1 MKVYRLTHR
10 HCLIIIGWGCVALFG
25 GDPPTAHAQLN
36 DVTQTPNTANE
47 GIAKS
52 LEEQIGPG
60 RGDVNTPGSSIYII
74 KRDPLR
80 SVRRGRQLFQRKFTV
95 AQGMGPRTG
104 DGVGD
109 IESDGSLGAG
119 LADSCAACHGRPKG
133 SAGFGGDVFTRPDS
147 RDAPHL
153 FGLGLQE
160 MLADEM
166 TAELRAIRDQAV
178 TDAQNGTGT
187 SEGAVVIDED
197 FQSGTGVF
205 AFVDDPFGTSN
216 PFDSSGQLAQ
226 LPGETVRAV
235 TILGGID
242 NVNVNGLSGGWRTT
256 FNLPSAATVKIS
268 FDFRLIQSPYYDG
281 DEISQARISVDG
293 QETVVAEFTGDGNGG
308 PEKNTGIQPFNLEI
322 QLSAGNHTLVL
333 GAFNNKK
340 TSFNEETFVSY
351 DNVKV
356 ATLTTTPGPVTK
368 QLIAKGVDFGSITA
382 FPDGT
387 VDTSDVEGVNPD
399 LRIRP
404 FFAEGGTI
412 SIREFVVGALNA
424 EMGLEA
430 PDPDLAAAS
439 AGSAI
444 VTPSGMTL
452 DGETDAIEA
461 PPVSTVFDDSDGDG
475 VTNEIDT
482 AVVDHLEFYL
492 LNYFKPG
499 IYEQTSRT
507 EAGRQHFESFGCAVC
522 HVPSLTID
530 HDRRIADVETNFD
543 RAKGIFN
550 RMFAVAEGKFDQV
563 DDGSG
568 LPPLK
573 LPAGNSF
580 VVNNFY
586 ADLKRHDIGPAF
598 WERNFDGTVTKAFMT
613 EPLWGVG
620 STAPYGHDG
629 RSISLEEVILRHGGE
644 AQASKNA
651 YANASRRQR
660 REVIDFLRALVLFPP
675 DDTASNLNPGNPAA
689 EDFPQNGHGSI
700 RLPELFNDPSDPE

>member
-1 MKVYRLTHR
+1 MTSCNFGSHW
-10 HCLIIIGWGCVALFG
+10 LIRSVSGLSTLVLCGMVS
-25 GDPPTAHAQLN
+25 AQLN
-36 DVTQTPNTANE
+36 DLEQTPNTANA

-60 RGDVNTPGSSIYII
+60 RGDVNMFGSSIYMI

-166 TAELRAIRDQAV
+166 TSELRAIRDQAV
-178 TDAQNGTGT
+178 VDAQNGTGT
-187 SEGAVVIDED
+187 SEGMVLIDEG
-197 FQSGTGVF
+197 FENGAGVF

-216 PFDSSGQLAQ
+216 PVYANEQLARRR
-226 LPGETVRAV
+226 GETVRAV

-242 NVNVNGLSGGWRTT
+242 NFSVSGLSGGWRTA
-256 FNLPSAATVKIS
+256 FNLPAEATVKIS
-268 FDFRLIQSPYYDG
+268 FDYRLMQSNY
-281 DEISQARISVDG
+281 ESNEVSQARISVDG
-293 QETVVAEFTGDGNGG
+293 QETIVAERTGGG
-308 PEKNTGIQPFNLEI
+308 HRRSDKNTRTQPFSLEL
-322 QLSAGNHTLVL
+322 QLSAGTHTLVL
-333 GAFNNKK
+333 GAFNSRK
-340 TSFNEETFVSY
+340 TSIDERTFVSY

-356 ATLTTTPGPVTK
+356 SALTTTPGPVTK
-368 QLIAKGVDFGSITA
+368 QLIAKGIDFGSMTA

-399 LRIRP
+399 LRVRP
-404 FFAEGGTI
+404 FFAEGSTI

-430 PDPDLAAAS
+430 PDPDLVAAS
-439 AGSAI
+439 TGSAI
-444 VTPSGMTL
+444 VTPAGMTL
-452 DGETDAIEA
+452 DGTIDTIEA
-461 PPVSTVFDDSDGDG
+461 PPVSSEFDDSDGDG

-482 AVVDHLEFYL
+482 ALVDHLEFYL

-499 IYEQTSRT
+499 VYEQTFRT
-507 EAGRQHFESFGCAVC
+507 DSGLQHFESFGCAVC

-530 HDRRIADVETNFD
+530 HDRRIADVETTFD
-543 RAKGIFN
+543 PVNGIFN
-550 RMFAVAEGKFDQV
+550 RLFAVAEGKFNEV
-563 DDGSG
+563 DDGFG
-568 LPPLK
+568 HPPLRV
-573 LPAGNSF
+573 PAGNSF
-580 VVNNFY
+580 VVDNFY

-598 WERNFDGTVTKAFMT
+598 WERNFDGTVTKEFMT

-620 STAPYGHDG
+620 SSAPYGHDG

-644 AQASKNA
+644 AEGAKNA
-651 YANASRRQR
+651 FANAPRRQQHA
-660 REVIDFLRALVLFPP
+660 VIDFLRTLVLFPP
-675 DDTASNLNPGNPAA
+675 DDTASNLNPGDPSAA
-689 EDFPQNGHGSI
+689 DYPQNGHGSI
-700 RLPELFNDPSDPE
+700 KLSELFLDRSDPE